1 MFPNLESRLCRA
13 MDSRKGKKVTCKETK
28 NKGLVHRSN
37 STSETARATNPALNT
52 PEQPKAN
59 LASIKVETVSMDKKN
74 EQKARPPQKRSL
86 SQDYLSR
93 KHFIELAADK
103 IERSQQQL
111 LLLKRKDP
119 AEEVYPSL
127 RLSSQLS
134 MDICTSGDIIEDMN
148 EEELEY
154 KIRINEITKKTW
166 SEHDPELKTHQDFDN
181 LCRERINESNLLY
194 DERIMESRKAAI
206 IRKFERTT
214 MKWGE
219 RADDELQFLSLPQ
232 NCLGAPLPHRYIEDL
247 IAKRNIEIRLLEQEL
262 EKRAENKEY
271 VPHTDAS
278 YPELEGGKRVHKLG
292 NIANAQLLTLR
303 ELIAFNES

>member
-1 MFPNLESRLCRA
+1 MSSRR
-13 MDSRKGKKVTCKETK
+13 GKRVTCKETE
-28 NKGLVHRSN
+28 NNGLFHRFN
-37 STSETARATNPALNT
+37 STSETVRATNSDLNT
-52 PEQPKAN
+52 AEQPKAD

-74 EQKARPPQKRSL
+74 EQKVRPLHKRSL

-93 KHFIELAADK
+93 KHFIELAADE

-111 LLLKRKDP
+111 LVLKHKDP

-127 RLSSQLS
+127 RLSSELS
-134 MDICTSGDIIEDMN
+134 MDIYTTGDMTEDMN

-154 KIRINEITKKTW
+154 NIRINQIIQTTW
-166 SEHDPELKTHQDFDN
+166 SEHEPELKTHQDCDN
-181 LCRERINESNLLY
+181 LCRERINKSNLLY

-206 IRKFERTT
+206 MRKFERTT

-232 NCLGAPLPHRYIEDL
+232 NCLGAALPYRYIEDL
-247 IAKRNIEIRLLEQEL
+247 IAKRKIEIRLLEQEL
-262 EKRAENKEY
+262 EKRSENREY

-278 YPELEGGKRVHKLG
+278 YP
-292 NIANAQLLTLR
+292 
-303 ELIAFNES
+303 